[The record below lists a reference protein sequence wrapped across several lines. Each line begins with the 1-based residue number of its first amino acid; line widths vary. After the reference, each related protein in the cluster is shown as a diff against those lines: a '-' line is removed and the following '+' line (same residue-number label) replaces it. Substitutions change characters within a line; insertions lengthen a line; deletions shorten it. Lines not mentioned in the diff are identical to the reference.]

1 MTHTML
7 KGSNIPLDATA
18 VRAVL
23 RWAPGADVPDVDAS
37 ALLLAD
43 GRVRSDED
51 FVFYNQPRH
60 PSGLV
65 RHLPKKRV
73 TEGLTDTIEA
83 DLAALEADVD
93 RVVLAASAD
102 GGPFGLVRDLTLLL
116 YDASAAAGTEPI
128 AVFQVAAETGR
139 ETAMIC
145 GELYR
150 RGDAWKFRALGQG
163 YESGLVGLATEFGIS
178 VDDGEPEGAA
188 SPAAEP
194 PASTSRPQAAR
205 TASVA
210 PPPAHQ
216 PAPSPSAVTQPT
228 PRPPADS
235 QAVPAV
241 PPAGPGYGDDPWVP
255 AAASPEPSGYGYP
268 QMPPPPTAPPS
279 VGPPSAPPPPGP
291 GYGYPQPAHPPQPA
305 YGYPPQPAYGYPQP
319 AQRMAPQPVPD
330 PSFTLPPQGPQFQ
343 KR

>member
-7 KGSNIPLDATA
+7 KGSNIPLDTTA

-60 PSGLV
+60 PSGMV

-73 TEGLTDTIEA
+73 AEGLTDTIEA
-83 DLAALEADVD
+83 DLGGLDAGVE

-102 GGPFGLVRDLTLLL
+102 GGPFGLVRDLTVLL
-116 YDASAAAGTEPI
+116 YDASAAAAADPI
-128 AVFQVAAETGR
+128 AVFPVAAETGR

-150 RGDAWKFRALGQG
+150 RGETWKFRALGQG

-178 VDDGEPEGAA
+178 VDDGEPDG
-188 SPAAEP
+188 
-194 PASTSRPQAAR
+194 
-205 TASVA
+205 VA
-210 PPPAHQ
+210 PPAPEQ
-216 PAPSPSAVTQPT
+216 PAVTRQRPAPTAPPAQSPPAPEPSAVTQPT
-228 PRPPADS
+228 PRPPAEPP
-235 QAVPAV
+235 AAPAV
-241 PPAGPGYGDDPWVP
+241 PPGPGYSDGAWAP
-255 AAASPEPSGYGYP
+255 AAQPAGSGYGYP
-268 QMPPPPTAPPS
+268 QVPPPPTAPPQP
-279 VGPPSAPPPPGP
+279 VP
-291 GYGYPQPAHPPQPA
+291 GYGYPQPTQPPQPA
-305 YGYPPQPAYGYPQP
+305 YGYPPHPAYGYPQQ
-319 AQRMAPQPVPD
+319 AQPVAPPLPD